1 MSQMTSFD
9 LFQNHE
15 ILRVIRSTRNVRDN
29 LSVKYSSN
37 LTFHIMK
44 KYASYELYMKF
55 QVKKKS
61 YEITS
66 GTITYMYVD

>member
-1 MSQMTSFD
+1 MTSFD

-44 KYASYELYMKF
+44 NMPQMNYA
-55 QVKKKS
+55 
-61 YEITS
+61 
-66 GTITYMYVD
+66 